1 VPRSF
6 KSVKRNHP
14 DIPAGLEMRAVVDH
28 FENFYGEAIIAL
40 SDLIRVRPGAAKH
53 VSGYW
58 HEPKNKIGLPAW
70 EREFDKKF
78 ADRVDLILGI
88 AGEFGLDKQ
97 AYLQEFLE
105 ACEKLGGKPPADLS
119 PFLPWNM
126 APKDI
131 ARLKEPVT
139 GVLI

>member
-1 VPRSF
+1 
-6 KSVKRNHP
+6 
-14 DIPAGLEMRAVVDH
+14 MRAVVDH
-28 FENFYGEAIIAL
+28 FENFYGDAIIAL
-40 SDLIRVRPGAAKH
+40 SDAIRARPGSAKH

-88 AGEFGLDKQ
+88 AGEFGLNHQD
-97 AYLQEFLE
+97 YLQDFLE
-105 ACEKLGGKPPADLS
+105 ACEKLGGKPPADLN

-126 APKDI
+126 TPKDI
-131 ARLKEPVT
+131 ARLKKPVT
-139 GVLI
+139 GIFS